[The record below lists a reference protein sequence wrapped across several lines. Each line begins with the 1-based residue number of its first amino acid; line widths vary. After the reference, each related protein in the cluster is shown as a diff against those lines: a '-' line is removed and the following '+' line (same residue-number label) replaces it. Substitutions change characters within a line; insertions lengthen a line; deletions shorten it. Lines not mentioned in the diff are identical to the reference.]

1 MREDTL
7 LIVLTFALGA
17 VLAQVSLCAL
27 AGTLAGGAL
36 AHAGSDTGA
45 CCALGGTR

>member
-27 AGTLAGGAL
+27 AGTLAP
-36 AHAGSDTGA
+36 AGPWRMQAPT
-45 CCALGGTR
+45 LGRAAR